1 METRDLRVDAVLS
14 TLKKRIW
21 QLFLYKSR
29 SQFTRI
35 LCITSTPRWL
45 QALSGLDTGTT
56 SLSEKC
62 SEGINTAKSLQYPC
76 CSSVLDP
83 LIGISKC
90 NIEPLIV
97 GFCQRGGY
105 TASCR
110 VSFRCRMAMSIP
122 VFIWTFLPC
131 PRPSWLV
138 LALRGAGEP
147 RTVLLSHVTTV
158 NDPPI

>member
-1 METRDLRVDAVLS
+1 METKRLASRRCPLN
-14 TLKKRIW
+14 LEERIW

-62 SEGINTAKSLQYPC
+62 SEGINIAKSLQYQC

-97 GFCQRGGY
+97 GFCQRGGS
-105 TASCR
+105 TACCR
-110 VSFRCRMAMSIP
+110 VSFRCRMACQYASS
-122 VFIWTFLPC
+122 FGLFCL
-131 PRPSWLV
+131 SSSV
-138 LALRGAGEP
+138 LARLGPSGCGGATNSAPEP
-147 RTVLLSHVTTV
+147 CNYRK
-158 NDPPI
+158 